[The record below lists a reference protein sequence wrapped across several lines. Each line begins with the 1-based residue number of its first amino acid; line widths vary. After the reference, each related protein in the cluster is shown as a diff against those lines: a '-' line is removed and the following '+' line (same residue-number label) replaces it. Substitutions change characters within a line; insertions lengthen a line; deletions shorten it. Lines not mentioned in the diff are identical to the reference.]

1 MPEIDSIARPISE
14 AERLLLSAELQRIER
29 RLRSFPRRAV
39 SAGFVLCGVFCA
51 LTVLATKE
59 HQLVAIVFWLALFL
73 VISVW
78 VCLSQRPKYLA
89 ELNRLDDALCR
100 NEVRETRI
108 QSDAFVE
115 LEEIE
120 DEGACFAFQL
130 SGNQIVFVSG
140 QDYYPS
146 ALFPNNDFSVIRVF
160 DSRKT
165 LVQEFIE
172 KHGSKLKAKRSIP
185 AETKSKL
192 KVPEHLQVIVGDVDE
207 LESLLAHEV

>member
-14 AERLLLSAELQRIER
+14 IERRLLTAELQRIER

-39 SAGFVLCGVFCA
+39 SASFVLCGVFCA

-59 HQLVAIVFWLALFL
+59 HELVAIVFWIVLFL
-73 VISVW
+73 LISGW
-78 VCLSQRPKYLA
+78 VCFSQRPKYSA
-89 ELNRLDDALCR
+89 ELHRLEDALSR

-130 SGNQIVFVSG
+130 GGNQIVFVSG

-146 ALFPNNDFSVIRVF
+146 ARFPNNDFSVIRVF
-160 DSRKT
+160 DSSRT
-165 LVQEFIE
+165 LVHEFIE
-172 KHGSKLKAKRSIP
+172 KRGSKLKARRSIP
-185 AETKSKL
+185 AETKSQL
-192 KVPEHLQVIVGDVDE
+192 KVPEHLQMIVGHVDE
-207 LESLLAHEV
+207 LESLLVQER